1 MLENSVANCVQFLRS
16 LLHLGRCVLVDN
28 VALHLDLAPTLV
40 TRPPSPQAHPVA
52 SVVLLM
58 RTNLT
63 VEPLKL
69 VRLLARLQ
77 DVAGTL

>member
-1 MLENSVANCVQFLRS
+1 MVN
-16 LLHLGRCVLVDN
+16 N
-28 VALHLDLAPTLV
+28 VALHLDLALTLV
-40 TRPPSPQAHPVA
+40 TRPPSPQAHPVE
-52 SVVLLM
+52 SVALLM

-63 VEPLKL
+63 AEPLKL